1 MPQSNMNTPRKPLS
15 GFSRATIMRTALL
28 GVVLSSCEIGLAQ
41 GLISAP
47 LNWGFEQSSSISC
60 SVDEMLG
67 PFKSREDLSEPLLGP
82 GYPALWMA
90 EVQFKSVRH
99 RLMPVVDPRTG
110 ERNTELVWYMVYR
123 VIQRDYTELAG
134 DSRDSLLDNL
144 QNPDTHPKNDI
155 DGIEGY
161 PLQLPRFVLTTDDSE
176 ERQTYVDEVNSEVQR
191 AVFLRELQDRA
202 AGLRLLSSVEG
213 MTEVLDPVSVDDP
226 DPLSKA
232 AYGVAIWRGVDP
244 TTDYFTITMT
254 GFSNA
259 YRYSKNAEGEG
270 VFERK
275 VIEQRFGRPGDEF
288 RQTENEF
295 RLIESARLG
304 QDNAVIVAM
313 GGTVIEFEKD
323 QPSPRFVGE
332 LRTQLLELQAAGQRP
347 QKSWP
352 VWKYQPRPADV
363 TVNNFEAVLRNPR
376 QNTAPD
382 ADAQN

>member
-1 MPQSNMNTPRKPLS
+1 MAIA
-15 GFSRATIMRTALL
+15 F
-28 GVVLSSCEIGLAQ
+28 SSCAVTFAQ

-67 PFKSREDLSEPLLGP
+67 PYRSREDIAEPVLGP

-99 RLMPVVDPRTG
+99 RLMKIVDPQTG
-110 ERNTELVWYMVYR
+110 ERKSELVWYMVYR
-123 VIQRDYTELAG
+123 VIQRDCTELAG
-134 DSRDSLLDNL
+134 DSRDDLLNKL
-144 QNPDTHPKNDI
+144 QDPETHPKNDT
-155 DGIEGY
+155 DEIEGY
-161 PLQLPRFVLTTDDSE
+161 PLQLPRFVLTTDDSA
-176 ERQTYVDEVNSEVQR
+176 QSQQYIDEVNPEVQR
-191 AVFLRELQDRA
+191 AVFLREFQNRTEGLQ
-202 AGLRLLSSVEG
+202 LLNSVEG
-213 MTEVLDPVSVDDP
+213 ITEVLDPVSILDE

-232 AYGVAIWRGVDP
+232 VYGVAIWRGVDP

-259 YRYSKNAEGEG
+259 YRYWNKPGEAG
-270 VFERK
+270 VFEQK

-295 RLIESARLG
+295 RLIESAKLG
-304 QDNAVIVAM
+304 QDATVVVEM
-313 GGTVIEFEKD
+313 GGTVIEFERG

-332 LRTQLLELQAAGQRP
+332 LRTQLQDLQASGKRP

-352 VWKYQPRPADV
+352 VWKYQARPARI

-376 QNTAPD
+376 KESTPD
-382 ADAQN
+382 ADADN

>member
-1 MPQSNMNTPRKPLS
+1 MNNQRKPLS
-15 GFSRATIMRTALL
+15 GLRRSTIIRTALL
-28 GVVLSSCEIGLAQ
+28 GVVLSSCELTFAQ
-41 GLISAP
+41 GLITAP

-67 PFKSREDLSEPLLGP
+67 PFKSREDASEPLLGP

-110 ERNTELVWYMVYR
+110 ERNMELVWYMVYR

-134 DSRDSLLDNL
+134 ESRDSLLNKL

-155 DGIEGY
+155 DPIEGY

-176 ERQTYVDEVNSEVQR
+176 ERQTYVDEVNAEVQR

-213 MTEVLDPVSVDDP
+213 ITEVLDPVSADDP

-232 AYGVAIWRGVDP
+232 TYGVAIWRGVDP

-259 YRYSKNAEGEG
+259 YRYSKNADGEG
-270 VFERK
+270 VFEQK

-304 QDNAVIVAM
+304 RDGAVLVAM
-313 GGTVIEFEKD
+313 GGTVIEFKQNE
-323 QPSPRFVGE
+323 PSPRFVGE
-332 LRTQLLELQAAGQRP
+332 LRTELMDRQAAGLRAQL
-347 QKSWP
+347 SWP
-352 VWKYQPRPADV
+352 VWEYQPRPASV
-363 TVNNFEAVLRNPR
+363 TVNNFEGVLRNPR
-376 QNTAPD
+376 KGGTED
-382 ADAQN
+382 ADAEN